1 MDEHLPNNETPHE
14 SHELVDNRVRALGR
28 VAVAATVTVSADGD
42 R

>member
-1 MDEHLPNNETPHE
+1 MEEHLPNNDTPHE
-14 SHELVDNRVRALGR
+14 SHESADNRVRALGR